1 MEQCS
6 VYCVII
12 IVLLLH
18 SYAKTL
24 KEEVTFFSFLFF
36 SFSQLNLNKLKLL
49 PKQ

>member
-24 KEEVTFFSFLFF
+24 KEEVTFFSFF